1 MTNKFKEAKLK
12 GLSGSDAAA
21 EALSGSINSV
31 IVSALTFFA
40 ATFGVGIYS
49 DIDMISSLCVLMARG
64 AVISM
69 IVVIFILPAFLRLFS
84 KVITATSLSFKE
96 GNVAENKYETSDY
109 DENKDRYSYQ

>member
-1 MTNKFKEAKLK
+1 
-12 GLSGSDAAA
+12 
-21 EALSGSINSV
+21 
-31 IVSALTFFA
+31 
-40 ATFGVGIYS
+40 
-49 DIDMISSLCVLMARG
+49 
-64 AVISM
+64 M